1 MKQHWEKLCVTIQ
14 DSDKELESFIAS
26 QAPGSVNKISKFLHN
41 WNKLKSQLN
50 ELDVYITPK
59 PLKVEAEFT
68 GEDFTK
74 AWDFWKN
81 YLQAQYGIIMSPY
94 AEQIALEV
102 LEADSGHDPIK
113 AIESI
118 RYSIFKLYK
127 SIYPRPEKKEEPKEQ
142 TSSTQFT
149 SSWEG

>member
-1 MKQHWEKLCVTIQ
+1 
-14 DSDKELESFIAS
+14 
-26 QAPGSVNKISKFLHN
+26 
-41 WNKLKSQLN
+41 
-50 ELDVYITPK
+50 
-59 PLKVEAEFT
+59 
-68 GEDFTK
+68 
-74 AWDFWKN
+74 
-81 YLQAQYGIIMSPY
+81 MSPY

-142 TSSTQFT
+142 TSSTLHKPLFL
-149 SSWEG
+149 